1 MPTYCYRS
9 RDRQH
14 KLVTRVFSVRDCP
27 ESFKEKGRIYDRSRS
42 DEWGGISV
50 PATAGWPLE
59 CVASGVHPSQ
69 AGELRKFFADH
80 GCPTEVTAD
89 GNPVYRSAAHRK
101 KALKLRGFK
110 DKSSYI

>member
-9 RDRQH
+9 RDKRRR
-14 KLVTRVFSVRDCP
+14 LVERVFPVSSRP
-27 ESFKEKGRIYDRSRS
+27 ESFVEDGVTFVRSRA
-42 DEWGGISV
+42 DEWRAVSV
-50 PATAGWPLE
+50 PATSGWPLE

-69 AGELRKFFADH
+69 AGELRKFFTDH

-89 GNPVYRSAAHRK
+89 GNPVYRSAAHRR

-110 DKSSYI
+110 DKASYI